1 MNTTKSTRIVVMTGA
16 SSGFGANA
24 LRHVTAQPDTQ
35 VIIGARGASPEGVE
49 GLPLDLSSPKVC
61 AALLLL

>member
-1 MNTTKSTRIVVMTGA
+1 MSASKWRRIVVMTGA
-16 SSGFGANA
+16 SSGLGAHA
-24 LRHVTAQPDTQ
+24 VRHFIAQPDTR
-35 VIIGARGASPEGVE
+35 VVIGARGASPEGVE